1 MRLPWLAHC
10 LSATV
15 LRGVLDRVD
24 DVLVAGA
31 TAEVAGDAVAD
42 LLFTR
47 RRIVLKQVD
56 RRDDHARRAVAALQA
71 MFFPESLLH
80 RMELPF
86 RRQPLDRRHRRA
98 VGLH

>member
-1 MRLPWLAHC
+1 MPVILMSSTYVPRPWISRGSSRRLTRSPINLAGQAMRLPWLAHC

-47 RRIVLKQVD
+47 RRIVLE
-56 RRDDHARRAVAALQA
+56 A
-71 MFFPESLLH
+71 
-80 RMELPF
+80 
-86 RRQPLDRRHRRA
+86 
-98 VGLH
+98 G